1 MDTRINA
8 VGLVAADLKAT
19 LGFYERLG
27 CTFTIFPGDGHAS
40 ADLGGFELMVDSA
53 ASMET
58 FGLADAAPQAGPRPG
73 FALAVKV
80 DSPADVDAL
89 YAELDAAGH
98 GLHQPFDAPW
108 GQRYATVTDP
118 DGTKV
123 DIHCWLPGRAPTA

>member
-1 MDTRINA
+1 MRINA
-8 VGLVAADLKAT
+8 VGVVAADFATT

-27 CTFTIFPGDGHAS
+27 CTFTTFPGGGHAS

-53 ASMET
+53 ESMES
-58 FGLADAAPQAGPRPG
+58 FGLADAAPTAGPRPG
-73 FALAVKV
+73 VALAVQL

-89 YAELDAAGH
+89 YAELDAAGQ

-123 DIHCWLPGRAPTA
+123 DLHSWLPGRAPGA